1 MKLFYEIQMK
11 EDRKMRISGKK
22 GILSLLL
29 SLVLVLELILSSGQ
43 IVLAS
48 SENHQDVYTV
58 KILNEQGE
66 SVPGVKV
73 VYDLYTDAT
82 GSDKKQETVDAVTG
96 DDGVLEI
103 AAISEA
109 QQADG
114 EAYYKIVEASGE
126 GYDSY
131 NDTEM
136 QTITSENVLTER
148 EITLKKTV
156 QKQKVTLTGL
166 VTNVQNSQPLENVF
180 VSDGD
185 AGSTID
191 RKSVV

>member
-1 MKLFYEIQMK
+1 MIY
-11 EDRKMRISGKK
+11 G
-22 GILSLLL
+22 
-29 SLVLVLELILSSGQ
+29 
-43 IVLAS
+43 
-48 SENHQDVYTV
+48 H
-58 KILNEQGE
+58 
-66 SVPGVKV
+66 
-73 VYDLYTDAT
+73 AT

-96 DDGVLEI
+96 NVGVMEI
-103 AAISEA
+103 AAISEGR
-109 QQADG
+109 QGDG

-180 VSDGD
+180 LPVGDEGGKIKGHDGN
-185 AGSTID
+185 
-191 RKSVV
+191 